1 MSDELLGLEKYV
13 VTFYIFHII
22 IAVIVSIISARYLK
36 KRFVN
41 DTDEA
46 KAKDITRTKN
56 MDAHS
61 FMFKQWF
68 KVSLHKNNPKTIFFF
83 IFVFNLSLPV
93 IGYLFTLWIA
103 RYLIN
108 VDYGKKVA
116 DTNILNLDEF
126 GSSFL
131 KVERIFGEGSIA
143 DLMTNDY
150 APKSKKLK
158 ALSSLANH
166 ATPANLQII
175 RQTLSSTDDEIR
187 MFGYAIINKAEKSLN
202 AKMNYYLEIITEQE
216 EGDRDKKIIAEA
228 AKELAPLYW
237 EMIYTELTHES
248 LKNSFIKSVIYY
260 IDIAKDF
267 YIPEIRKVDRRVEIY
282 KKEIE
287 KAEEA
292 ELNLEHNRELAKD
305 KTAKYFSEK
314 LEEELLFKSKI
325 NDICTRLY
333 ILMGRVYMKQAEY
346 DNAKTEFTLAQELHD
361 EKLIFVLPYLA
372 EIYYLT
378 GNHKIVKSIMKDTEG
393 LALNAT
399 LFPVVEQWKAS

>member
-22 IAVIVSIISARYLK
+22 LAIIVSFISARYLK
-36 KRFVN
+36 KRFVS
-41 DTDEA
+41 DTDEVNE
-46 KAKDITRTKN
+46 KDIARVNGIATEG
-56 MDAHS
+56 
-61 FMFKQWF
+61 FVFKQWF

-93 IGYLFTLWIA
+93 VGYIFTLWIA
-103 RYLIN
+103 RYLVH

-126 GSSFL
+126 GNSFL

-158 ALSSLANH
+158 ALSSLASH

-202 AKMNYYLEIITEQE
+202 SKMNYYLEIIIKQE
-216 EGDRDKKIIAEA
+216 EGDRDEKIIAEA
-228 AKELAPLYW
+228 SKELAPLYW

-267 YIPEIRKVDRRVEIY
+267 YIPEIQKVDRRVEIY
-282 KKEIE
+282 KKEII

-292 ELNLEHNRELAKD
+292 ELNLEYNRELPKD

-314 LEEELLFKSKI
+314 LDEELLFKSKI

-333 ILMGRVYMKQAEY
+333 ILMGRVYMKQKEY
-346 DNAKTEFTLAQELHD
+346 ENAKTEFTLAQELHD

-378 GNHKIVKSIMKDTEG
+378 GNYNIVKSIMKDAEG
-393 LALNAT
+393 LSLNAT
-399 LFPVVEQWKAS
+399 LFPIVEQWRVS